1 MTSKDLLFKIL
12 DYNYLWILPHNINS
26 EPARIRLK
34 EIEFLLD
41 VFGLSK
47 KYVTPEV
54 RGSYNI
60 DGEELNRE
68 QYLSRKS
75 DWEYFIGGDFLS
87 DRAPDA
93 NTELLNSALSTMR
106 TIYPDYPDD
115 LFKGRINIRWLFT
128 DLLNFRQS
136 IYNITYPWGGMLEG
150 FSLGLSYS
158 KYLQYQLKETIK
170 NNTVDID
177 NTLCLILDPLK
188 RDFDNNSIGYEEI
201 DLAKIDLEWRMEN
214 Y

>member
-1 MTSKDLLFKIL
+1 
-12 DYNYLWILPHNINS
+12 
-26 EPARIRLK
+26 
-34 EIEFLLD
+34 
-41 VFGLSK
+41 
-47 KYVTPEV
+47 
-54 RGSYNI
+54 
-60 DGEELNRE
+60 
-68 QYLSRKS
+68 
-75 DWEYFIGGDFLS
+75 
-87 DRAPDA
+87 
-93 NTELLNSALSTMR
+93 MR

-115 LFKGRINIRWLFT
+115 LFKGQVNIRWLFT

-188 RDFDNNSIGYEEI
+188 RDFDNSSIGYEEI